1 MWTGW
6 TDGSGDRLYL
16 RVVDYKTGRKSFD
29 LTEVWHDLGLQ
40 MLLYL
45 FTGGGGGPHFRNAAH
60 TGGGL
65 VPAGP
70 GRHDFRQPFH
80 G

>member
-1 MWTGW
+1 MGQGRPALSAGWWTI
-6 TDGSGDRLYL
+6 
-16 RVVDYKTGRKSFD
+16 KTGRKSFD
-29 LTEVWHDLGLQ
+29 LTEVWHGLGLQ

-45 FTGGGGGPHFRNAAH
+45 FTLEEEGDRIFGTRPI
-60 TGGGL
+60 
-65 VPAGP
+65 PAGVLYLPAP